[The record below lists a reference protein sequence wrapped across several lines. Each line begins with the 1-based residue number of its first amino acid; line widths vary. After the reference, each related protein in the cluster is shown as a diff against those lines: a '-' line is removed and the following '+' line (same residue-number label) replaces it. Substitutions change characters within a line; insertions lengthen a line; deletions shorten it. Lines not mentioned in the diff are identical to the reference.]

1 MASATEARSRE
12 EKEKSFNY
20 AIQLV
25 DSVVLPMTLHAVI
38 ELGVFDIIAKAGPDA
53 KLSSSE
59 IASQMPTRNKEA
71 PLMLDRMLRLLAS
84 NSVIDCS
91 VVGLERFYSLTPVS
105 ECFIT
110 DQNDVSLGPLMA
122 LTQDKV
128 FLDSWYIFIQL
139 LLLDICSYFSYIN
152 IEKIKLQIIII
163 NRSQLKDSVLEGG
176 IPFDRVYGTHAFE
189 YPGLD
194 PRFNEV
200 FNKAMHNHT
209 TIVIKN
215 IIEAYK
221 GFENVKQLV
230 DVGGGLGVTLRA
242 VTAKYPHIKDINFDL
257 PHVIQH
263 APQYPGVEHVGGD
276 MLERVPK
283 GDAIFMKWI
292 LHDWSDE
299 QCTRLLKNCYKSI
312 PDDGKVI
319 VVESILPVSP
329 ETDVATKATSQL
341 DVLMM
346 TQNPGGKERSRHEFM
361 ALATGAGFSGIRF
374 ETYSCNLW
382 LMEFYK

>member
-91 VVGLERFYSLTPVS
+91 AVGLERFYSLTPVS

-128 FLDSWYIFIQL
+128 FLDSW
-139 LLLDICSYFSYIN
+139 
-152 IEKIKLQIIII
+152 
-163 NRSQLKDSVLEGG
+163 SQLKDSVLEGG

-242 VTAKYPHIKDINFDL
+242 VTAKYPHIKGINFDL